1 MADVTEI
8 KSVAALRKQT
18 FSLQNQLCRLTEA
31 VCGVAPS
38 MKAPLDAA
46 VHLNAKHLLLWG
58 LKYYGSV
65 RVLL

>member
-8 KSVAALRKQT
+8 KSVAALRRKH
-18 FSLQNQLCRLTEA
+18 LQNQLCRLTEA